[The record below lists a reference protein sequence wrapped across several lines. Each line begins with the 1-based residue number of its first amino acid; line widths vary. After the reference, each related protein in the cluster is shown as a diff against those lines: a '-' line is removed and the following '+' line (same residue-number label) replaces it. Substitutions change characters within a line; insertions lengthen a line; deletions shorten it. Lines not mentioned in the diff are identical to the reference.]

1 MPRVSAAFY
10 AIAVCYLVVGM
21 CAGMAMGASGNFA
34 LAPAHAHLNL
44 LGWVTTALYGTFYA
58 LTRETL
64 SVRLAWTNL
73 FVSVAGVLVMLP
85 ALVLTLLGRAGLE
98 PVIGI
103 GGLLSLIG
111 LLIFAVSVF
120 RELVRKRAS

>member
-10 AIAVCYLVVGM
+10 TLGVVYLAIGM
-21 CAGMAMGASGNFA
+21 IAGMVMGAKQDFA

-64 SVRLAWTNL
+64 SPRLAWAN
-73 FVSVAGVLVMLP
+73 FYVSAIGTILMVSTLA
-85 ALVLTLLGRAGLE
+85 LTLAGKPGLE
-98 PVIGI
+98 GLIGM
-103 GGLLSLIG
+103 GGLIAFIG
-111 LLIFAVSVF
+111 LLIFGVSVV
-120 RELVRKRAS
+120 RELLRQRT

>member
-10 AIAVCYLVVGM
+10 AIAVCYLA
-21 CAGMAMGASGNFA
+21 AGMTAGIIMGAKQDFT

-64 SVRLAWTNL
+64 LPKLAWAN
-73 FVSVAGVLVMLP
+73 FIVS
-85 ALVLTLLGRAGLE
+85 ALGTILMVSTLALTLAGKPGLE
-98 PVIGI
+98 GLIGL
-103 GGLLSLIG
+103 GGMIAFAG
-111 LLIFAVSVF
+111 LLIFAVSVM
-120 RELVRKRAS
+120 RELVRKRA